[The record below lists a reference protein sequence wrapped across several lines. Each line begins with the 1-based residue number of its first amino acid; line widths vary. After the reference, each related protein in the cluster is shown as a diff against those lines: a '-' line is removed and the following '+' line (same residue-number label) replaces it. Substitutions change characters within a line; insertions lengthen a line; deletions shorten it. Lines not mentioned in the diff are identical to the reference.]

1 MGGSVRKE
9 MINSVTHVVAN
20 TVFGS
25 KYKVDIHV
33 HMFCCFKIYILLGCC
48 LSWCTNN
55 ERRVDTCMLGEEDGH
70 ICCCNVIIPLM
81 CVTCVLVPAIAVP
94 CYQSW

>member
-25 KYKVDIHV
+25 KYKVLCVCVFV
-33 HMFCCFKIYILLGCC
+33 HAICMVLFVFLGCC
-48 LSWCTNN
+48 FS
-55 ERRVDTCMLGEEDGH
+55 
-70 ICCCNVIIPLM
+70 
-81 CVTCVLVPAIAVP
+81 
-94 CYQSW
+94 

>member
-25 KYKVDIHV
+25 KYKVDVHV
-33 HMFCCFKIYILLGCC
+33 HNYYVVVRFILLGCC
-48 LSWCTNN
+48 FS
-55 ERRVDTCMLGEEDGH
+55 
-70 ICCCNVIIPLM
+70 
-81 CVTCVLVPAIAVP
+81 
-94 CYQSW
+94 